1 MVPTT
6 KFAARLSVCST
17 TLSREKDAILQ
28 DKEKAKHK
36 GLAFSGAA
44 KMAAGTSHV
53 RKIYLRLG
61 VVATE
66 NT

>member
-1 MVPTT
+1 M
-6 KFAARLSVCST
+6 
-17 TLSREKDAILQ
+17 SRENDAILQ